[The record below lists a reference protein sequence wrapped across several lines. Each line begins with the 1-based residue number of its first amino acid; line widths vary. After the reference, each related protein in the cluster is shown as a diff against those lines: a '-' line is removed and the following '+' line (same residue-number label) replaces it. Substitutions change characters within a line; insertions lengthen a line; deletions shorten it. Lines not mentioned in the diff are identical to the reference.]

1 MRITDEILGVKG
13 LKETSSGKTSF
24 IESMMKMS
32 QIIKIDF
39 KKIGKQIQGKLKLGF
54 PPRYHIGLYD
64 MTQLPLLPSEKSSF
78 VHTSSE
84 GIMQRMGETIIH
96 TTSQSDNTPRIPVRK
111 RAICSSIKYYIMTT
125 NFNLKIIL
133 ENLTTVCSTMRFL

>member
-1 MRITDEILGVKG
+1 MKG
-13 LKETSSGKTSF
+13 LKETSSGRTSF
-24 IESMMKMS
+24 ITSMM
-32 QIIKIDF
+32 
-39 KKIGKQIQGKLKLGF
+39 KIGKQIQGKLKLGF
-54 PPRYHIGLYD
+54 PLRYHIGLYE

-96 TTSQSDNTPRIPVRK
+96 TTSQRDNTPRIPVRK
-111 RAICSSIKYYIMTT
+111 RAICSSINYYIMTT

-133 ENLTTVCSTMRFL
+133 ENLTTVYCMFHHEVPLRFTNH

>member
-1 MRITDEILGVKG
+1 MKG
-13 LKETSSGKTSF
+13 LKETSSGRTSF
-24 IESMMKMS
+24 IKSMMKMS
-32 QIIKIDF
+32 QIIRIDF
-39 KKIGKQIQGKLKLGF
+39 KKIGKQIQGKLTLSF
-54 PPRYHIGLYD
+54 PLRYHIGLYN

-96 TTSQSDNTPRIPVRK
+96 TTSQRDNTPRIPVRK